1 MLELEDEDDDDDE
14 DEDIE
19 EDESEGVNN
28 TRITAAR
35 IARLLQ
41 GRVPFRN
48 MIFRL
53 SNGNGG
59 FIELGGPHQRR
70 RRPPTQDVDVDPIPS
85 VTGQELMRSGDFG
98 AVSSPGRY

>member
-1 MLELEDEDDDDDE
+1 MLELEDEDDSDDE

-19 EDESEGVNN
+19 EDEPEGVND
-28 TRITAAR
+28 TRIAAAR

-59 FIELGGPHQRR
+59 FVELGGPTRR
-70 RRPPTQDVDVDPIPS
+70 RRRLPTQDADPIPS
-85 VTGQELMRSGDFG
+85 LAGQELMRSGDFG
-98 AVSSPGRY
+98 AVG